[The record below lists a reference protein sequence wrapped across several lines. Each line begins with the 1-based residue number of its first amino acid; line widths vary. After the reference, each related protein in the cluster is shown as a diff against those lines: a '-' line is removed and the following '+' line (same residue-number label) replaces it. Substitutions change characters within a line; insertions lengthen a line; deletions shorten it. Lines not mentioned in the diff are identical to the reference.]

1 MVQKISKR
9 GVHSGNT
16 LRASNSRFNRTYNR
30 RSCLLRK
37 SWSPTAMKDTI
48 LEDLNMN
55 TDNVLYSL
63 NKKGRWE
70 LPDMLKDSILTGSYK
85 DLKSNVKL
93 IVSHDIAKKSHT
105 VGYYSSK
112 GNTKKIESKKKT
124 YFDGESVVA
133 QSRIDDKTGTQHILQ
148 IEVVYPC
155 PSTCSVVHNPK
166 YVGHHIDKP
175 ENGRGRTTK
184 GKRQRA
190 KLSIGK
196 YYNEYCESFED
207 ISDDE
212 SETETELDDE
222 SSSYLYENANKEDVT
237 NTELLEDIMIHA
249 ALMQSLC
256 QRNNRKYISKQ
267 IFECKDRLIYIPKIT
282 ADETPQIEEPTSLA
296 LNENRKIM
304 EPVFVLLPKSE
315 LECVFLK
322 ERYGK
327 SYVECPCLPRKFL
340 IDVSDRMKMRLKN
353 SGCLKAEIFKNWD
366 LTSCVV
372 FSHDEY
378 DVNNTEIHSVFRV
391 CLNIGTNTEKFRI
404 LTMFDYYNGCVE
416 DILHRAVTF
425 LEMMSTDGFIENEKQ
440 PPKESTSMNFE
451 NLNKCQKIKKD
462 VSFVT
467 RKALFKEIFNNSLRD
482 NETVVEHDFGCIS
495 TEYCGICLDF
505 IAEGGKPGTAL
516 SSCGHWF
523 CDQCWIDHCRSRM
536 NMGSVN
542 ITCPEYGCKE
552 IAADAVLLTF
562 INVFEVL
569 GLKRRD
575 HDLKLQASD
584 AKWCPNPNCCRVIK
598 VTNPE
603 KAKDVA
609 CKCGTHICFQCLQ
622 PPHWPVPC
630 DKAPAY
636 WKKLKLLGDDITLS
650 TSFVTVRGKS
660 CPKCK
665 RFVEKTG
672 GCFIMRCVC
681 GADFCWGCL
690 NTYSNHNTPSEKCNQ
705 ETYGDKKG
713 TTTLQHT
720 EMDGYSDVSNKNR
733 SADYKKAV
741 NHRKGR
747 HPLKIS
753 QLRSGSRQ
761 ILFKCKKIAKIKGPL
776 YFQIFDGTEDNI
788 SICSDVE
795 EKIKEFLNNMVSV
808 YIEIHHMAEYCYVFI
823 DKLIKSGIKSS
834 QLRGNADILGYLA
847 DRIFD
852 ILTDSGDVK
861 DCRPLLFSLLQIQQ
875 KSVYITKHIIS
886 FTEKF
891 AA

>member
-1 MVQKISKR
+1 MLILVL
-9 GVHSGNT
+9 HC
-16 LRASNSRFNRTYNR
+16 RFNRTYSR

-48 LEDLNMN
+48 LEDLNMD
-55 TDNVLYSL
+55 TDDVLYSL

-70 LPDMLKDSILTGSYK
+70 LPQMLKNSILTGSYK
-85 DLKSNVKL
+85 DLKSNIKL
-93 IVSHDIAKKSHT
+93 IVSHDIEKKSHT

-124 YFDGESVVA
+124 YFNGESVLA
-133 QSRIDDKTGTQHILQ
+133 QSRLEDKTCPQPVLQ
-148 IEVVYPC
+148 IEVVYPI
-155 PSTCSVVHNPK
+155 PSTCSALHNPK
-166 YVGHHIDKP
+166 YVGHVIDKP
-175 ENGRGRTTK
+175 ENGHGRTTK
-184 GKRQRA
+184 GRRQQA
-190 KLSIGK
+190 KLSVGK
-196 YYNEYCESFED
+196 YYDEYWASFDD

-212 SETETELDDE
+212 DETEIELDDE
-222 SSSYLYENANKEDVT
+222 SSSYLYENASKEDVT
-237 NTELLEDIMIHA
+237 NTELLEDIMMHA

-256 QRNNRKYISKQ
+256 ERNNINYTSKHNS
-267 IFECKDRLIYIPKIT
+267 EYKDRKIYEPQIMS
-282 ADETPQIEEPTSLA
+282 DETPKIVEPTSLT

-304 EPVFVLLPKSE
+304 DPVFVLISKSE
-315 LECVFLK
+315 LDCVLLK

-327 SYVECPCLPRKFL
+327 KYVECPCLPRKFL
-340 IDVSDRMKMRLKN
+340 IDVSDRMKIRLKN
-353 SGCLKAEIFKNWD
+353 SGCLKADIFKNWD

-378 DVNNTEIHSVFRV
+378 DVNNTETHSVFRV

-416 DILHRAVTF
+416 DILHRAVIF
-425 LEMMSTDGFIENEKQ
+425 LDMMSTDGFTKNEEL
-440 PPKESTSMNFE
+440 PPVVESTSLNFD

-462 VSFVT
+462 LSFVS
-467 RKALFKEIFNNSLRD
+467 RKELFKEIFNNSSSDTESAVGL
-482 NETVVEHDFGCIS
+482 DFGCIS
-495 TEYCGICLDF
+495 SEYCGICLDF

-523 CDQCWIDHCRSRM
+523 CDDCWIDHCRSRM
-536 NMGSVN
+536 NMGSVT

-552 IAADAVLLTF
+552 TVAESVLLTL

-569 GLKRRD
+569 GLTRRN

-660 CPKCK
+660 CPQCK

-672 GCFIMRCVC
+672 GCFIMHCYC
-681 GADFCWGCL
+681 GAQFCWGCL
-690 NTYSNHNTPSEKCNQ
+690 NTYSNHTEPSEKCNQ
-705 ETYGDKKG
+705 ETYGDKAG
-713 TTTLQHT
+713 TITLQGS
-720 EMDGYSDVSNKNR
+720 EMEGYVDVSNKNR
-733 SADYKKAV
+733 TGDYKRAV

-761 ILFKCKKIAKIKGPL
+761 IILKCKKIAKIKGPL
-776 YFQIFDGTEDNI
+776 HFQIFDGTADNI

-795 EKIKEFLNNMVSV
+795 EKIEELLNNMVSV
-808 YIEIHHMAEYCYVFI
+808 YIEIHHIAEYSYVFME
-823 DKLIKSGIKSS
+823 KLLKSGIKCS

-852 ILTDSGDVK
+852 ILTDPGNVK
-861 DCRPLLFSLLQIQQ
+861 DCRPLLCSLLQIQQ
-875 KSVYITKHIIS
+875 KSVYITKNIVS
-886 FTEKF
+886 FTDKF